1 MRRIPHLVLLGLS
14 GLVATACAPAITYP
28 LEEGVLTSR
37 SAADEPVPTLM
48 AKAIEYAHDEW
59 GDGGEI
65 TINLPAGTP
74 VSVYDKVFKRL
85 GTGRPMEDPNE
96 PAYHVTRVSSQAS
109 EAIIDLFY
117 PKPGGTYG
125 FVTLTFQMHFVGGYQ
140 HEATRIWHTG
150 DQPPPPAY
158 PEVVAG
164 TTPED

>member
-1 MRRIPHLVLLGLS
+1 MRRTSTTVLLALS
-14 GLVATACAPAITYP
+14 GFFATACAPAITYP
-28 LEEGVLTSR
+28 PEEGVVMSR
-37 SAADEPVPTLM
+37 SAASEPVPTLM
-48 AKAIEYAHDEW
+48 AKAIEYAHDQW

-65 TINLPAGTP
+65 AINLPAGTP
-74 VSVYDKVFKRL
+74 IAVYDKVFKRL
-85 GTGRPMEDPNE
+85 GTGHPMEDPNE

-125 FVTLTFQMHFVGGYQ
+125 FVTLTFRMQLVGGYQ
-140 HEATRIWHTG
+140 RSITRVWQIG

-164 TTPED
+164 TSPED

>member
-28 LEEGVLTSR
+28 PEEGVMTSQ
-37 SAADEPVPTLM
+37 SAASEPVPTLM
-48 AKAIEYAHDEW
+48 AKAIEYAHDQW

-65 TINLPAGTP
+65 AINLPAGTP
-74 VSVYDKVFKRL
+74 VSVYDKVIERL
-85 GTGRPMEDPNE
+85 GTGHPMEDPNE

-109 EAIIDLFY
+109 EALVDLFY
-117 PKPGGTYG
+117 PKSGSTYG
-125 FVTLTFQMHFVGGYQ
+125 FVTLTFRMQLVGGYQ
-140 HEATRIWHTG
+140 HSITRVWHIG